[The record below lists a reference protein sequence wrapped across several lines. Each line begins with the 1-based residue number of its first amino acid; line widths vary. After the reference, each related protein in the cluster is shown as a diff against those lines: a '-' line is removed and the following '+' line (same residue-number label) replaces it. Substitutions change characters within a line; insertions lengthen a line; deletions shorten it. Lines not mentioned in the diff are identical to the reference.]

1 MASIMA
7 ATWALVSLKLLFY
20 LVGVFGSKG
29 MPGFS
34 KISGQ
39 HLEVG
44 NQVLFMRSPCLS
56 IG

>member
-1 MASIMA
+1 
-7 ATWALVSLKLLFY
+7 LKLLFY
-20 LVGVFGSKG
+20 LVGLFGSKG
-29 MPGFS
+29 MLGFL

-39 HLEVG
+39 LSEVG